1 MAAILDDTGLPHGA
15 LVLEIT
21 ETDLMDVE
29 VSGLALG
36 KMQDL
41 GVHVAVDD
49 FGTGWSSL
57 RYLRQFPVDV
67 LKVDRSFVAGLGRD
81 TEDEA
86 IVAAVVDL
94 AHALG
99 LSAVAEG
106 VEEPIQLARLQAL
119 GCDSAQGWLFGH
131 PVGEPALIELL
142 EAQATDGT
150 VADTFPSDTSPSRQ
164 A

>member
-1 MAAILDDTGLPHGA
+1 
-15 LVLEIT
+15 VLEIT

-67 LKVDRSFVAGLGRD
+67 LKIDRSFVAGLGRD

-106 VEEPIQLARLQAL
+106 VEEQVQLDRLWAL
-119 GCDSAQGWLFGH
+119 GCDSAQGWLLGM
-131 PVGEPALIELL
+131 PMAEADLLEVL
-142 EAQATDGT
+142 EAQT
-150 VADTFPSDTSPSRQ
+150 
-164 A
+164 